1 MELFIREEEFKNL
14 LIEWLVYHNSSK
26 RHHFSLNLKSPL
38 QYILN
43 NYKMANMCLTNTVAW
58 QCKTLFILWTM
69 DNFELL
75 QKKIELLIKN
85 YITIRDDVFK
95 LKAENSFLKNEINK
109 LRKTNYDLMSFKDKQ
124 SKIVDR
130 MKKIIKKIDSL
141 KGV

>member
-1 MELFIREEEFKNL
+1 
-14 LIEWLVYHNSSK
+14 
-26 RHHFSLNLKSPL
+26 
-38 QYILN
+38 
-43 NYKMANMCLTNTVAW
+43 
-58 QCKTLFILWTM
+58 M

-85 YITIRDDVFK
+85 YITIRDDIFK

>member
-1 MELFIREEEFKNL
+1 
-14 LIEWLVYHNSSK
+14 
-26 RHHFSLNLKSPL
+26 
-38 QYILN
+38 
-43 NYKMANMCLTNTVAW
+43 
-58 QCKTLFILWTM
+58 M

>member
-1 MELFIREEEFKNL
+1 
-14 LIEWLVYHNSSK
+14 
-26 RHHFSLNLKSPL
+26 
-38 QYILN
+38 
-43 NYKMANMCLTNTVAW
+43 
-58 QCKTLFILWTM
+58 M

-124 SKIVDR
+124 SKIIDR

>member
-1 MELFIREEEFKNL
+1 
-14 LIEWLVYHNSSK
+14 
-26 RHHFSLNLKSPL
+26 
-38 QYILN
+38 
-43 NYKMANMCLTNTVAW
+43 
-58 QCKTLFILWTM
+58 M

-85 YITIRDDVFK
+85 YITIRDDIFK

-109 LRKTNYDLMSFKDKQ
+109 LRKANYDLMSFKDKQ

>member
-1 MELFIREEEFKNL
+1 
-14 LIEWLVYHNSSK
+14 
-26 RHHFSLNLKSPL
+26 
-38 QYILN
+38 
-43 NYKMANMCLTNTVAW
+43 
-58 QCKTLFILWTM
+58 M
-69 DNFELL
+69 DDFELL

-85 YITIRDDVFK
+85 YITIRDDIFK

-124 SKIVDR
+124 SKIIDR